1 MILPIFIV
9 RVFLVMLQVNSSGVL
24 ILLLRNNAIN
34 GVCVCVCVCVCVVLS
49 NRMINELKNLEEK
62 GHKIIWNVISE
73 FVSRN

>member
-34 GVCVCVCVCVCVVLS
+34 GVCVCVCVVLS

-62 GHKIIWNVISE
+62 GHKII
-73 FVSRN
+73 